1 MKLKSWRE
9 KIRGTPLNTGESS
22 CAILHRNTKRC
33 AWKKFCIYLYP
44 SVLYGVVKP
53 SQGCMNRSIIFS
65 TLREVNRKW
74 RCLEISRLADEICL
88 TGSKVR
94 DLKVCQPNVEMHC
107 IQNYDSD
114 SSDGEDEKQE
124 TTDDLT
130 AHLKPLDPDK
140 KSITTIA
147 LNAAPVIATKASLG
161 IWKVILNFLS
171 CFEHYSWRYIFILIP
186 LIVTFIHVKTNKN
199 VVVLNKVVM

>member
-1 MKLKSWRE
+1 M
-9 KIRGTPLNTGESS
+9 
-22 CAILHRNTKRC
+22 
-33 AWKKFCIYLYP
+33 
-44 SVLYGVVKP
+44 
-53 SQGCMNRSIIFS
+53 
-65 TLREVNRKW
+65 
-74 RCLEISRLADEICL
+74 
-88 TGSKVR
+88 
-94 DLKVCQPNVEMHC
+94 KVCQPNVEMHC

-161 IWKVILNFLS
+161 IWKLS
-171 CFEHYSWRYIFILIP
+171 WIFS
-186 LIVTFIHVKTNKN
+186 
-199 VVVLNKVVM
+199 VVLNIIVGGTFSYSYPWLLHIFMLKRIKML

>member
-1 MKLKSWRE
+1 
-9 KIRGTPLNTGESS
+9 
-22 CAILHRNTKRC
+22 
-33 AWKKFCIYLYP
+33 
-44 SVLYGVVKP
+44 
-53 SQGCMNRSIIFS
+53 
-65 TLREVNRKW
+65 
-74 RCLEISRLADEICL
+74 
-88 TGSKVR
+88 
-94 DLKVCQPNVEMHC
+94 MHC

-114 SSDGEDEKQE
+114 SSDAEDEKQQ

-186 LIVTFIHVKTNKN
+186 LIVTYIHVKTNKN

>member
-33 AWKKFCIYLYP
+33 AWKKFCIYLYL

-53 SQGCMNRSIIFS
+53 SQGCMNGSIIFS

-74 RCLEISRLADEICL
+74 RCLEISRFAGEICL

-161 IWKVILNFLS
+161 IWKVEFSQLFWTL
-171 CFEHYSWRYIFILIP
+171 
-186 LIVTFIHVKTNKN
+186 
-199 VVVLNKVVM
+199 

>member
-1 MKLKSWRE
+1 MKK
-9 KIRGTPLNTGESS
+9 
-22 CAILHRNTKRC
+22 ILHISLPVCTLWGCQAITRLHE
-33 AWKKFCIYLYP
+33 WVYHLLYIT
-44 SVLYGVVKP
+44 G
-53 SQGCMNRSIIFS
+53 SQQ
-65 TLREVNRKW
+65 NRKW

-161 IWKVILNFLS
+161 I
-171 CFEHYSWRYIFILIP
+171 
-186 LIVTFIHVKTNKN
+186 
-199 VVVLNKVVM
+199 